1 MHNIFGD
8 TFSFLSFGESHSA
21 AIGGV
26 LDGVPAGIEIDINLI
41 HQELDRRAGRRS
53 SDNENENSK
62 QSHNGSSARAKREKD
77 EIEWLSGVI
86 KDDNENENENE
97 KWVTLGTPIA
107 FLIRNTDAR
116 PEDYEWLRHTY
127 RAGHADRTYID
138 KYGIRDHRGGGRAS
152 ARETAGRVVAGSV
165 AQQLLGERGIKIQA
179 ELIQVGAETC
189 PDRFDETIRRYQA
202 DGDSIGGIIRCT
214 VTGLPAGLGEPI
226 FDKLQSHLAYAM
238 LSINACKGF
247 DYGSGFAGVADPGSI
262 ANRESGG
269 LLGGI
274 TDGTILSF
282 RCIFKPTPTTRKS
295 VEAALQHENN
305 TAAQTSRVVFRS
317 DACVAMRAV
326 PVVEA
331 MTALVL
337 ENFL

>member
-8 TFSFLSFGESHSA
+8 KFSFLSFGESHSV

-26 LDGVPAGIEIDINLI
+26 LDGVPAGIEIDLELI
-41 HQELDRRAGRRS
+41 HQELDRRAGRRN
-53 SDNENENSK
+53 SDNDNDNEG
-62 QSHNGSSARAKREKD
+62 QSPTGCSARAKREKD
-77 EIEWLSGVI
+77 EVEWLSGVV
-86 KDDNENENENE
+86 DG
-97 KWVTLGTPIA
+97 VTLGTPIA

-116 PEDYEWLRHTY
+116 PQDYEWLRHSY

-165 AQQLLGERGIKIQA
+165 ARQLLTERGITIHA
-179 ELIQVGAETC
+179 ELIQVGAETR
-189 PDRFDETIRRYQA
+189 PDRFDETIRRYHA
-202 DGDSIGGIIRCT
+202 EGDSIGGIIRCT
-214 VTGLPAGLGEPI
+214 VTGLPAGLGDPI
-226 FDKLQSHLAYAM
+226 FDKIQSHLAYAM

-247 DYGSGFAGVADPGSI
+247 DYGSGFEGITKPGSI

-274 TDGTILSF
+274 TDGTALTF
-282 RCIFKPTPTTRKS
+282 RCVFKPTPTTEKS
-295 VEAALQHENN
+295 
-305 TAAQTSRVVFRS
+305 TAEIRPEGAVFRS
-317 DACVAMRAV
+317 DACVAVRAV

-337 ENFL
+337 QNFVQD